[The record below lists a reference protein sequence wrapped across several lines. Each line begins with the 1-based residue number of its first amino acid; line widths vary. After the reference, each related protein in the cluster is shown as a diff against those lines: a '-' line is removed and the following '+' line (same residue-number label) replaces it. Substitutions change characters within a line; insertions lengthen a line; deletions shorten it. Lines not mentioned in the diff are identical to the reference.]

1 MLVVT
6 LCTCSDL
13 SGSGLV
19 VTLCTCSDLSGRSIS
34 GDSMYM

>member
-1 MLVVT
+1 MVT

-19 VTLCTCSDLSGRSIS
+19 VTLCTCSDLSERSVS